1 MSDVNL
7 KSGPFSCSSSRS
19 SCSSSSSSSWS
30 SSCSS
35 SCTSSSSSSPC
46 YLISSLMSSAS
57 SNSPFENGVM
67 LYMVYLSKEELQTFK
82 QLLVDENPR
91 PGSVQ
96 ITWDQVKTA
105 RWGEVVHLLVEFFPG
120 RLAWD
125 VTHDIF
131 AKMNQTE
138 LCLRVQMEL
147 NDILP
152 NLEPEDSNPRE
163 MPVNLEEGESDK
175 IQEYKL
181 HIMDEYSMIRIVTTW
196 FGNHI
201 DFFYQDIERH
211 ERFLPCIFLP
221 QRPQGRQ
228 PKTVVLQGVAGVGKT
243 SLAKKVMVEWA
254 ENKFYPHK
262 FWCAFYFHCTE
273 MAQVD
278 EQSFSELIAHK
289 WPGAR
294 SLMSKIMSK
303 PDQLLLLFD
312 GFEEVSLTLPDRPAD
327 LSDDWSQKLPGSVL
341 LTSLLSKKMLPEAAL
356 LITLRFTSWRK
367 LKPFLKHPSFIT
379 LTGFSMTERA
389 KYFRTYFRN
398 KRDADEAL
406 SFVMGNTILFS
417 MCQVP
422 AVCWMVCSCLRQQ
435 MERGA
440 DLAQAYPNAT
450 AVFVQYLSS
459 LFPTKPGRLPSNT
472 HQKQLAGLCYL
483 AAEGMWNMRWVF
495 DTKDLEQAKLDKTAV
510 ATFLRVNIFQRVAG
524 DRDRYAFAVISFQEF
539 FAALLYVLCFPQRLR
554 NFRVLDRVQI
564 IRLITYPGRKKNY
577 LAQMGLFLFGLLNE
591 TCASAAGKSFGCKL
605 SLGNKKKLLKVAA
618 LPYECNPPTLHHG
631 VPQLFYCLHEIQ
643 EEAFVSQILSDCQKA
658 ALIINKKKDMQVSAF
673 CLKHCQRLRDLELTI
688 SLTITQMQLLN
699 QLSHPGT
706 LPESS
711 DQCFLW
717 WQDFC
722 SVFRTHE
729 NLEVLTVTNTSMET
743 ESVKIL
749 STALRHPG
757 CKLQKLIFRRLHPSM
772 LNEDLI
778 QVLIENRYLRYLEI
792 QGTEVRCEAMEFLCT
807 ALKSPQCYLQCLRL
821 EDCSVTPK
829 CWVDLARDLGSDKH
843 LKTLMLRSRRLETFG
858 AYCLSGAQLEKLV
871 LENCDLT
878 WLTCKSLTSSLKNN
892 EMLTHLSLAENA
904 LKDEGAKQ
912 LCSALQH
919 PMCPLQRLVLRN
931 CALTSDCCQ
940 DLASA
945 LDKNKNL
952 RSLDLGFNN
961 LKDDGVILLFEAL
974 TKPKSGLQILE
985 LEKCLFTSVCC
996 QTMASMLL
1004 HNQSL
1009 RYLDVSK
1016 NDIGRRGI
1024 VLLWE
1029 AFQQRKWKEKGDE
1042 TELCPKYD
1050 DEAGGPS
1057 CEEQNPEDRT
1067 GLER

>member
-1 MSDVNL
+1 
-7 KSGPFSCSSSRS
+7 
-19 SCSSSSSSSWS
+19 
-30 SSCSS
+30 
-35 SCTSSSSSSPC
+35 
-46 YLISSLMSSAS
+46 MSSAS

-163 MPVNLEEGESDK
+163 MPVNLEEGESGMSWHCDK
-175 IQEYKL
+175 AWK
-181 HIMDEYSMIRIVTTW
+181 
-196 FGNHI
+196 
-201 DFFYQDIERH
+201 
-211 ERFLPCIFLP
+211 
-221 QRPQGRQ
+221 
-228 PKTVVLQGVAGVGKT
+228 KTD
-243 SLAKKVMVEWA
+243 
-254 ENKFYPHK
+254 
-262 FWCAFYFHCTE
+262 C
-273 MAQVD
+273 
-278 EQSFSELIAHK
+278 
-289 WPGAR
+289 
-294 SLMSKIMSK
+294 
-303 PDQLLLLFD
+303 
-312 GFEEVSLTLPDRPAD
+312 
-327 LSDDWSQKLPGSVL
+327 
-341 LTSLLSKKMLPEAAL
+341 
-356 LITLRFTSWRK
+356 
-367 LKPFLKHPSFIT
+367 
-379 LTGFSMTERA
+379 
-389 KYFRTYFRN
+389 
-398 KRDADEAL
+398 
-406 SFVMGNTILFS
+406 
-417 MCQVP
+417 
-422 AVCWMVCSCLRQQ
+422 
-435 MERGA
+435 
-440 DLAQAYPNAT
+440 
-450 AVFVQYLSS
+450 
-459 LFPTKPGRLPSNT
+459 
-472 HQKQLAGLCYL
+472 GL
-483 AAEGMWNMRWVF
+483 G
-495 DTKDLEQAKLDKTAV
+495 
-510 ATFLRVNIFQRVAG
+510 
-524 DRDRYAFAVISFQEF
+524 
-539 FAALLYVLCFPQRLR
+539 
-554 NFRVLDRVQI
+554 
-564 IRLITYPGRKKNY
+564 
-577 LAQMGLFLFGLLNE
+577 
-591 TCASAAGKSFGCKL
+591 
-605 SLGNKKKLLKVAA
+605 
-618 LPYECNPPTLHHG
+618 
-631 VPQLFYCLHEIQ
+631 
-643 EEAFVSQILSDCQKA
+643 
-658 ALIINKKKDMQVSAF
+658 
-673 CLKHCQRLRDLELTI
+673 
-688 SLTITQMQLLN
+688 
-699 QLSHPGT
+699 
-706 LPESS
+706 PESS

-743 ESVKIL
+743 ESVKVL

-778 QVLIENRYLRYLEI
+778 QVLIENQYLRYLEI

-843 LKTLMLRSRRLETFG
+843 LKTLMLRSSRLETFG

-878 WLTCKSLTSSLKNN
+878 RLTCKSLTSSLKSN

-919 PMCPLQRLVLRN
+919 PTCPLQRLVLRN

-940 DLASA
+940 DLAST

-1029 AFQQRKWKEKGDE
+1029 AFQQRKWKEKVVLE
-1042 TELCPKYD
+1042 TKQNYAPNMMTRLEGPVVKNKILRIVQDWSTDCW
-1050 DEAGGPS
+1050 DEARWI
-1057 CEEQNPEDRT
+1057 E
-1067 GLER
+1067 

>member
-7 KSGPFSCSSSRS
+7 KSGPFSCSSSH
-19 SCSSSSSSSWS
+19 
-30 SSCSS
+30 
-35 SCTSSSSSSPC
+35 
-46 YLISSLMSSAS
+46 SSLMSSAS

-152 NLEPEDSNPRE
+152 NLEPEDLNPRE

-175 IQEYKL
+175 IQEYRL
-181 HIMDEYSMIRIVTTW
+181 HMMDEYSMIRIMTTW
-196 FGNHI
+196 FGNHV

-211 ERFLPCIFLP
+211 ERFLSCLFLP
-221 QRPQGRQ
+221 KRPQGRQ

-243 SLAKKVMVEWA
+243 SLAKKVMLEWA

-262 FWCAFYFHCTE
+262 FWCAFYFHCRE
-273 MAQVD
+273 VAQVD
-278 EQSFSELIAHK
+278 EQSFEELIACK
-289 WPGAR
+289 WPR
-294 SLMSKIMSK
+294 VQSIMSKIMSK
-303 PDQLLLLFD
+303 PDRLLLLFD
-312 GFEEVSLTLPDRPAD
+312 GFEEVTLTLTDRPAD

-341 LTSLLSKKMLPEAAL
+341 LTSLLSKRMLPEATL

-367 LKPFLKHPSFIT
+367 LKPFLKCPSFIT
-379 LTGFSMTERA
+379 LTGFSMAERA

-398 KRDADEAL
+398 KREADEAL
-406 SFVMGNTILFS
+406 SFAMGNTILFS

-435 MERGA
+435 METGA

-459 LFPTKPGRLPSNT
+459 LFPTKPGSLPRNT

-495 DTKDLEQAKLDKTAV
+495 DTKDLEQAKLDETTV
-510 ATFLRVNIFQRVAG
+510 ANFLHVNIFQRVAG
-524 DRDRYAFAVISFQEF
+524 DRDRYAFAIISFQEF

-554 NFRVLDRVQI
+554 NFWVLDRVQI
-564 IRLITYPGRKKNY
+564 TRLIAYPGRKKNY

-591 TCASAAGKSFGCKL
+591 KCASAAGRSFGCKL

-618 LPYECNPPTLHHG
+618 LSYECSPPTLHHG
-631 VPQLFYCLHEIQ
+631 VPQLFYCLHEIR
-643 EEAFVSQILSDCQKA
+643 EEAFVSQILSNCQKA
-658 ALIINKKKDMQVSAF
+658 ALIISKKKDMQVSAF
-673 CLKHCQRLRDLELTI
+673 CLQHCQRLRDLELTI
-688 SLTITQMQLLN
+688 TVTITQVCALN
-699 QLSHPGT
+699 PDPLHST
-706 LPESS
+706 EPESS

-729 NLEVLTVTNTSMET
+729 NLEVLALTNTSMET
-743 ESVKIL
+743 ESVNVL
-749 STALRHPG
+749 SAALRHPG
-757 CKLQKLIFRRLHPSM
+757 CKLRKLTFRCLHPSM

-778 QVLIENRYLRYLEI
+778 QVLTENRYLRYLEI

-807 ALKSPQCYLQCLRL
+807 ALKCPQCSLQCLRL
-821 EDCSVTPK
+821 SVTPES
-829 CWVDLARDLGSDKH
+829 WLDLARDLGSNKH
-843 LKTLMLRSRRLETFG
+843 LKTLKLGSSYLETFG
-858 AYCLSGAQLEKLV
+858 ACYLSVAQLERLS

-878 WLTCKSLTSSLKNN
+878 SLTCKSLTSSLKSN
-892 EMLTHLSLAENA
+892 ETLTHLSLAENA
-904 LKDEGAKQ
+904 LEDEGAKE
-912 LCSALQH
+912 LCSALRH
-919 PMCPLQRLVLRN
+919 STCPLQRLVLRN
-931 CALTSDCCQ
+931 CALTADCCQ
-940 DLASA
+940 DMASV
-945 LDKNKNL
+945 LDKNKTL
-952 RSLDLGFNN
+952 RSLDLGFNS
-961 LKDDGVILLFEAL
+961 LKDDGAILLFEAL

-985 LEKCLFTSVCC
+985 LEQCLLTSDCC
-996 QTMASMLL
+996 PAMASMLL

-1016 NDIGRRGI
+1016 NDIGLRGT
-1024 VLLWE
+1024 VLLRE
-1029 AFQQRKWKEKGDE
+1029 AFQQRKGEKVVLE
-1042 TELCPKYD
+1042 TKQNYAPNMVTRLEGPVVKNKSLRIVQDWSADCW
-1050 DEAGGPS
+1050 DEARWT
-1057 CEEQNPEDRT
+1057 E
-1067 GLER
+1067 

>member
-7 KSGPFSCSSSRS
+7 KSGPFSCSSSHS
-19 SCSSSSSSSWS
+19 SCSSSSSSSRS

-35 SCTSSSSSSPC
+35 SCSSSSSSSPC
-46 YLISSLMSSAS
+46 YLVSSLMSSTS

-152 NLEPEDSNPRE
+152 NLEPEDLNPRE

-175 IQEYKL
+175 IQEYRL
-181 HIMDEYSMIRIVTTW
+181 HMMDEYSMIRIMTTW
-196 FGNHI
+196 FGNHV

-211 ERFLPCIFLP
+211 ERFLPCLFLP
-221 QRPQGRQ
+221 KRPQGRQ

-243 SLAKKVMVEWA
+243 SLAKKVMLEWA

-262 FWCAFYFHCTE
+262 FWCAFYFHCRE
-273 MAQVD
+273 VAQVD
-278 EQSFSELIAHK
+278 EQSFEELIACK
-289 WPGAR
+289 WPR
-294 SLMSKIMSK
+294 VQSIMSKIMSK
-303 PDQLLLLFD
+303 PDRLLLLFD
-312 GFEEVSLTLPDRPAD
+312 GFEEVTLTLTDRPAD

-341 LTSLLSKKMLPEAAL
+341 LTSLLSKRMLPEATL

-367 LKPFLKHPSFIT
+367 LKPFLKCPSFIT
-379 LTGFSMTERA
+379 LTGFSMAERA

-398 KRDADEAL
+398 KREADEAL
-406 SFVMGNTILFS
+406 SFAMGNTILFS

-435 MERGA
+435 METGA

-459 LFPTKPGRLPSNT
+459 LFPTKPGSLPRNT

-495 DTKDLEQAKLDKTAV
+495 DTKDLEQAKLDETTV
-510 ATFLRVNIFQRVAG
+510 ANFLHVNIFQRVAG
-524 DRDRYAFAVISFQEF
+524 DRDRYAFAIISFQEF

-554 NFRVLDRVQI
+554 NFWVLDRVQI
-564 IRLITYPGRKKNY
+564 TRLIAYPGRKKNY

-591 TCASAAGKSFGCKL
+591 KCASAAGRSFGCKL

-618 LPYECNPPTLHHG
+618 LSYECSPPTLHHG
-631 VPQLFYCLHEIQ
+631 VPQLFYCLHEIR
-643 EEAFVSQILSDCQKA
+643 EEAFVSQILSNCQKA
-658 ALIINKKKDMQVSAF
+658 ALIISKKKDMQVSAF
-673 CLKHCQRLRDLELTI
+673 CLQHCQRLRDLELTI
-688 SLTITQMQLLN
+688 TVTITQVFLIRFQ
-699 QLSHPGT
+699 PCI
-706 LPESS
+706 PESS

-729 NLEVLTVTNTSMET
+729 NLEVLALTNTSMET
-743 ESVKIL
+743 ESVNVL
-749 STALRHPG
+749 SAALRHPG
-757 CKLQKLIFRRLHPSM
+757 CKLRKLTCLHPSM

-778 QVLIENRYLRYLEI
+778 QVLTENRYLRYLEI

-807 ALKSPQCYLQCLRL
+807 ALKCPQCSLQYPGTQTVLSEVGLCVN
-821 EDCSVTPK
+821 E
-829 CWVDLARDLGSDKH
+829 H
-843 LKTLMLRSRRLETFG
+843 LKTLKLGSSYLETFG
-858 AYCLSGAQLEKLV
+858 AYYLSMAQLERLS

-878 WLTCKSLTSSLKNN
+878 SLMCKSLTSSLKSN
-892 EMLTHLSLAENA
+892 ETLTHLSLAENA
-904 LKDEGAKQ
+904 LEDEGAKE
-912 LCSALQH
+912 LCSALRH
-919 PMCPLQRLVLRN
+919 STCPLQRLVLRN
-931 CALTSDCCQ
+931 CALTADCCQ
-940 DLASA
+940 DMASV
-945 LDKNKNL
+945 LDKNKTL
-952 RSLDLGFNN
+952 RSLDLGFNS
-961 LKDDGVILLFEAL
+961 LKDDGAILLFEAL

-985 LEKCLFTSVCC
+985 LEQCLLTSDCC
-996 QTMASMLL
+996 PAMASMLL

-1016 NDIGRRGI
+1016 NDIGLRVSPASSSPTPPPSVPSLAGC
-1024 VLLWE
+1024 VS
-1029 AFQQRKWKEKGDE
+1029 
-1042 TELCPKYD
+1042 LCPK
-1050 DEAGGPS
+1050 
-1057 CEEQNPEDRT
+1057 NK
-1067 GLER
+1067 

>member
-1 MSDVNL
+1 
-7 KSGPFSCSSSRS
+7 
-19 SCSSSSSSSWS
+19 
-30 SSCSS
+30 
-35 SCTSSSSSSPC
+35 
-46 YLISSLMSSAS
+46 MSSAS

-67 LYMVYLSKEELQTFK
+67 LYMAYLSKEGLQTFK

-147 NDILP
+147 NYILP

-175 IQEYKL
+175 IQEYKV
-181 HIMDEYSMIRIVTTW
+181 HVTDEYSMTRTMTTW
-196 FGNHI
+196 SGSHA

-211 ERFLPCIFLP
+211 ERFLPCLFLP
-221 QRPQGRQ
+221 KRPQARQ

-243 SLAKKVMVEWA
+243 SLAKKVMLEWA
-254 ENKFYPHK
+254 ENKFYRHK
-262 FWCAFYFHCTE
+262 FQCAFYFHCRE

-278 EQSFSELIAHK
+278 EQSFAELIARK
-289 WPGAR
+289 WPGSQ

-312 GFEEVSLTLPDRPAD
+312 GFEEVSLTLTDRPAD
-327 LSDDWSQKLPGSVL
+327 LSDDWIQKLPGPVL
-341 LTSLLSKKMLPEAAL
+341 LASLLSKRMLPEATL
-356 LITLRFTSWRK
+356 LITFRFTSWRK

-379 LTGFSMTERA
+379 LTGFSMAERA

-406 SFVMGNTILFS
+406 RFVTGNTVLFS

-435 MERGA
+435 MQRGA

-450 AVFVQYLSS
+450 AVFVQYLSG
-459 LFPTKPGRLPSNT
+459 FFATKPGSPPRNT
-472 HQKQLAGLCYL
+472 HQTQLAGLCYL

-495 DTKDLEQAKLDKTAV
+495 DAKDLEQAKLDETAV

-524 DRDRYAFAVISFQEF
+524 DGDRYAFAMLSFQEF
-539 FAALLYVLCFPQRLR
+539 FAALLYVLCFPQQLR

-564 IRLITYPGRKKNY
+564 IRLIAYPGRKKNY

-618 LPYECNPPTLHHG
+618 LLRECGPPTLHHG

-643 EEAFVSQILSDCQKA
+643 EEAFVRQTLSDCQKA
-658 ALIINKKKDMQVSAF
+658 ALIVSKKKDMQVSAF
-673 CLKHCQRLRDLELTI
+673 CLKHYQRLRDLELTMT
-688 SLTITQMQLLN
+688 LTIP
-699 QLSHPGT
+699 HVGT
-706 LPESS
+706 LSPDPLHSTGPESS

-717 WQDFC
+717 WQEFC

-729 NLEVLTVTNTSMET
+729 NLEVLTLTNTSLEA
-743 ESVKIL
+743 ESVKVL
-749 STALRHPG
+749 SAALRHPG
-757 CKLQKLIFRRLHPSM
+757 CKLQKLIFRRVHPSM

-778 QVLIENRYLRYLEI
+778 QVLIENQYLSYLEI
-792 QGTEVRCEAMEFLCT
+792 QGTEVRREAMEFLCT
-807 ALKSPQCYLQCLRL
+807 ALKCPQCYLQCLRL

-829 CWVDLARDLGSDKH
+829 SWINLAKDLGISQEGCYPLLQD
-843 LKTLMLRSRRLETFG
+843 L
-858 AYCLSGAQLEKLV
+858 
-871 LENCDLT
+871 LENCELSL
-878 WLTCKSLTSSLKNN
+878 LTCKILTSSLKSN

-904 LKDEGAKQ
+904 LKDEGAKELCNALQ
-912 LCSALQH
+912 CSA
-919 PMCPLQRLVLRN
+919 CPLQRLVLRN
-931 CALTSDCCQ
+931 CALTSGCCP
-940 DLASA
+940 DLVSA

-952 RSLDLGFNN
+952 RSLDLGFNS

-974 TKPKSGLQILE
+974 TKPQSGLQILE
-985 LEKCLFTSVCC
+985 LEKCLLTAVCC
-996 QTMASMLL
+996 QAMASMVL

-1016 NDIGRRGI
+1016 NDIGLRGRE
-1024 VLLWE
+1024 LLWE
-1029 AFQQRKWKEKGDE
+1029 AFQQRKGKEKVV
-1042 TELCPKYD
+1042 L
-1050 DEAGGPS
+1050 
-1057 CEEQNPEDRT
+1057 
-1067 GLER
+1067 